1 MFLYLE
7 LVCLMMKNYQ
17 ILSLFI
23 ISALVVSLT
32 LSTAFGQA
40 IPSMNEISGKY
51 TDDKVGLEI
60 VFPDGWSGITMG
72 VPEGSMATVSPGGM
86 TSMND
91 NSFTTMTL
99 MVSEKIKADSPP
111 RAFNDQGKSKC
122 DTPSVNPTTVN
133 GISATETIM
142 SCTSEDGTVTKLK
155 NISAET
161 ATHWIV
167 VSFMATDSDYDK
179 DVGKFDDSVNTLK
192 IQNTL
197 AVPEPVTT
205 PPVPEQ
211 IVTPPSNLQSSVMP
225 VMVDDNQVE
234 LTIQSSSQL
243 TNVGLDEENKK
254 LSLTVAGDNDGVTVI
269 PVGNVLEGEFVV
281 MLDGQVTKD
290 FEILD
295 EQGVQTLTLN
305 YPSGAHDISISGT
318 RVIPEFG
325 SITVLILMVSILS
338 IIAISPKIRLLQK
351 F

>member
-1 MFLYLE
+1 
-7 LVCLMMKNYQ
+7 MMKNYL
-17 ILSLFI
+17 ILSLFA
-23 ISALVVSLT
+23 ISAIFVSFT
-32 LSTAFGQA
+32 LSAAFGQA
-40 IPSMNEISGKY
+40 MSSMNEISGKY

-60 VFPDGWSGITMG
+60 VFPDGWTGITMG

-91 NSFTTMTL
+91 NSFTAMTL
-99 MVSEKIKADSPP
+99 MVSEKTKSDSPP
-111 RAFNDQGKSKC
+111 KAFNDQGKSKC
-122 DTPSVNPTTVN
+122 DTPSVNPTNVG
-133 GISATETIM
+133 GISAIETIM
-142 SCTSEDGTVTKLK
+142 SCTNEDGTVTKLK

-192 IQNTL
+192 IQNTVV
-197 AVPEPVTT
+197 VPEPVTT

-211 IVTPPSNLQSSVMP
+211 IATPPTDLKSSVIP
-225 VMVDDNQVE
+225 VMVGANQVE
-234 LTIQSSSQL
+234 LSVQSSSQL
-243 TNVGLDEENKK
+243 TDVGLDEENKK

-269 PVGNVLEGEFVV
+269 PVGAVLEGEFVV
-281 MLDGQVTKD
+281 MLDGQVTTD
-290 FEILD
+290 FAILD
-295 EQGVQTLTLN
+295 DQGVQTLTLT

-318 RVIPEFG
+318 RVVPEFG